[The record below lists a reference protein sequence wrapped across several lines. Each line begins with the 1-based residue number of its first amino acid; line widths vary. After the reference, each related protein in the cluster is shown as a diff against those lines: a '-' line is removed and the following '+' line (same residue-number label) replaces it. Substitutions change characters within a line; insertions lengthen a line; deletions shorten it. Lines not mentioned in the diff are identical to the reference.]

1 MRMNSSGKVLTVFL
15 VIIAF
20 LLISMTAI
28 SVFLYQ
34 KEIENR
40 KTVEIALQKTKETA
54 ASLDEELKKVKKENF
69 LFQEKAKEADEKI
82 NDLSDE
88 VELEKGLREEV
99 KLENASLKDNLDKVN
114 KRNDEMIQK
123 LATLEDEKQKKVAE
137 LMDKLK
143 KEGDLRAQF
152 EARVKELE
160 GSKTVS
166 APKEMNAASV
176 SPVDSSNPSVSSIA
190 PSVDD
195 NKDAVNLDKIVVIP
209 QGSPEG
215 RVLTVDNSTEFI
227 IVNLGEK
234 DGVKSGNILS
244 IYRGKDYLGDV
255 KVTSVQ
261 PEMSAADI
269 IPPFTSQQVR
279 KNDQVVLKQ

>member
-40 KTVEIALQKTKETA
+40 KSTEIALQKTKETA

-88 VELEKGLREEV
+88 LELEKGLREEV

-114 KRNDEMIQK
+114 KRNDELVQK
-123 LATLEDEKQKKVAE
+123 MAAAEEEKQQKIAE

-143 KEGDLRAQF
+143 KEGELRAQA
-152 EARVKELE
+152 ESRVKEME
-160 GSKTVS
+160 GKT
-166 APKEMNAASV
+166 ASV
-176 SPVDSSNPSVSSIA
+176 NVPADTTVAANAVSPSPPA
-190 PSVDD
+190 PALAPAVDD
-195 NKDAVNLDKIVVIP
+195 KKDAVNLDKIVVMP
-209 QGSPEG
+209 PGSPEG
-215 RVLTVDNSTEFI
+215 RVLTVDNSTEFVI
-227 IVNLGEK
+227 INLGEK

-244 IYRGKDYLGDV
+244 IYRGKEYLGDV

>member
-1 MRMNSSGKVLTVFL
+1 
-15 VIIAF
+15 
-20 LLISMTAI
+20 
-28 SVFLYQ
+28 
-34 KEIENR
+34 
-40 KTVEIALQKTKETA
+40 
-54 ASLDEELKKVKKENF
+54 
-69 LFQEKAKEADEKI
+69 
-82 NDLSDE
+82 
-88 VELEKGLREEV
+88 
-99 KLENASLKDNLDKVN
+99 
-114 KRNDEMIQK
+114 
-123 LATLEDEKQKKVAE
+123 
-137 LMDKLK
+137 
-143 KEGDLRAQF
+143 
-152 EARVKELE
+152 
-160 GSKTVS
+160 
-166 APKEMNAASV
+166 MNAASV

-279 KNDQVVLKQ
+279 KNDQVVL